1 MDFTTAEQERERLS
15 SQRAAGQITND
26 AYTAAVNALRVTD
39 AAGNWWQPD
48 PTGPGWLFWNG
59 SAWGPGVPPVKSG
72 LQPGTPKTFVE
83 FQSRLMTVDEFKKMS
98 KEVPLAKRPQ
108 KWWDLLSILGGIT
121 SAILWLLYSGIREG
135 FDFLTPLLMIAIPVS
150 MIWFREDLDVM
161 LLPLQPRRKDVNK
174 LLLVGIGMAFPFLT
188 AFVLFNIGIRNYPLI
203 QWNMIIGTFGAYA
216 ITRNPVIR
224 IPGMA
229 AQPGSGKPSLPAA
242 HGILVALLAAV
253 CSFLVLP
260 VRADDCT
267 RDILNA
273 QDCLRTGGY
282 AEGIS
287 GIASSAVSTSVN
299 GQEIVRTLSGGGTS
313 GTPPPSPPSQ
323 PPAQPSTPA
332 ETATSAQT
340 GQQVPSTPQ
349 GPDSLPVN
357 PDDAQNIKE
366 AIEDTRAEQLRRMSE
381 AAEAAAA
388 AAAASAA
395 AQAAAQQA
403 ARDKLLQN
411 LQRMDNG
418 MVEGT
423 FAHNFTADDYSR
435 ISDQIDKVSR
445 QLRSGGK
452 VDVDL
457 YSRIYRVYEGRVTGR
472 TIPDGQIPSEAQ
484 IFRETVEGGIEGT
497 SREIFTGVDADGKF
511 SVKSMALRG
520 LVGVATGGSS
530 ELAYTPAS
538 AAYTMKDYVDKGGD
552 SVLGAFGHALKDVA
566 VGELMGLGIG
576 GVINY
581 GGKYGGKLLSA
592 IADQV
597 PPSVTSSI
605 KEGLETVTTPIKE
618 GFEKVKDVLN
628 TEIKNPFAAAA
639 TDLPPGLSGYRVPP
653 KTEGELFDA
662 VQNARKGEPAPGLSD
677 VSFKPAGKPPDLDGM
692 TVRDQKVVRMVAD
705 KHGVD
710 VHMRPTNP
718 ESRKWIESGNAH
730 PKPEAL
736 KTKTIDADDVQLGFS
751 EDSKGL
757 VACREPVKPPE
768 IKPPDMPD
776 DQFAR
781 LQQRYDQRVKEF
793 GDQAD
798 HLRDL
803 QQQGRIKW
811 DEKTG
816 IITDARTGKPF
827 AGDNDPFA
835 YVDSVT
841 KKPVSPYTVNQIN
854 KDLQANGATLHNEHV
869 NWDISGKSNTPGVG
883 GAQSDFSTAAAIDN
897 KILKGHSASIPDP
910 ATGQMI
916 PNPGAKPLN
925 TYNPLSGK
933 WETNWFTGDTRRSFA
948 EPVTD
953 AAGKI
958 TGYLNKAGG
967 GT

>member
-1 MDFTTAEQERERLS
+1 M
-15 SQRAAGQITND
+15 
-26 AYTAAVNALRVTD
+26 
-39 AAGNWWQPD
+39 
-48 PTGPGWLFWNG
+48 
-59 SAWGPGVPPVKSG
+59 
-72 LQPGTPKTFVE
+72 
-83 FQSRLMTVDEFKKMS
+83 
-98 KEVPLAKRPQ
+98 
-108 KWWDLLSILGGIT
+108 
-121 SAILWLLYSGIREG
+121 
-135 FDFLTPLLMIAIPVS
+135 
-150 MIWFREDLDVM
+150 
-161 LLPLQPRRKDVNK
+161 
-174 LLLVGIGMAFPFLT
+174 
-188 AFVLFNIGIRNYPLI
+188 
-203 QWNMIIGTFGAYA
+203 
-216 ITRNPVIR
+216 
-224 IPGMA
+224 
-229 AQPGSGKPSLPAA
+229 
-242 HGILVALLAAV
+242 
-253 CSFLVLP
+253 
-260 VRADDCT
+260 
-267 RDILNA
+267 
-273 QDCLRTGGY
+273 
-282 AEGIS
+282 
-287 GIASSAVSTSVN
+287 
-299 GQEIVRTLSGGGTS
+299 
-313 GTPPPSPPSQ
+313 
-323 PPAQPSTPA
+323 
-332 ETATSAQT
+332 
-340 GQQVPSTPQ
+340 
-349 GPDSLPVN
+349 
-357 PDDAQNIKE
+357 
-366 AIEDTRAEQLRRMSE
+366 
-381 AAEAAAA
+381 
-388 AAAASAA
+388 
-395 AQAAAQQA
+395 
-403 ARDKLLQN
+403 
-411 LQRMDNG
+411 
-418 MVEGT
+418 
-423 FAHNFTADDYSR
+423 
-435 ISDQIDKVSR
+435 
-445 QLRSGGK
+445 
-452 VDVDL
+452 
-457 YSRIYRVYEGRVTGR
+457 
-472 TIPDGQIPSEAQ
+472 
-484 IFRETVEGGIEGT
+484 
-497 SREIFTGVDADGKF
+497 DADGKF

-566 VGELMGLGIG
+566 IGELMGLGIG

-618 GFEKVKDVLN
+618 GFEKLKDVLD
-628 TEIKNPFAAAA
+628 TEIRNPFAAAA
-639 TDLPPGLSGYRVPP
+639 TDLPPGISTFRPPP

-662 VQNARKGEPAPGLSD
+662 VRNARKGEPAPGLSD

-692 TVRDQKVVRMVAD
+692 TVRDQKVVKMVAD

-718 ESRKWIESGNAH
+718 ESQKWIESGNAH
-730 PKPEAL
+730 PKPELL

-751 EDSKGL
+751 EDSRGL

-781 LQQRYDQRVKEF
+781 LNDRYNQRLKEF
-793 GDQAD
+793 TNEAE

-803 QQQGRIKW
+803 QQRGGIKW

-869 NWDISGKSNTPGVG
+869 NWDLSGKSNTPGVG

-916 PNPGAKPLN
+916 PNPDAKPLN

-958 TGYLNKAGG
+958 TGYINKAGG